1 MIKIPSIIEIRNN
14 ILVDIKNKLYN
25 KEGSIS
31 MLERSVWVIVATAF
45 AGAIRVGF
53 EYGRYQYNQIFTS
66 TADINSLKL
75 KGEQYGIYQKQGKA
89 TILEVRFTGSM
100 GIAVPQ
106 NTSLIYGD
114 FIYITNKNIIINED
128 GEANVNIESTIHGE
142 NTALSVG
149 IELSLISPIAS
160 VDTFVTVT
168 KIIVKG
174 ENTENIEDL
183 RSRISTFERAK
194 PQGGAIPDFI
204 NRALEVA
211 SITKAFVLRPSINN
225 RIVTVYPL
233 VSGKERIP
241 SDEKI
246 DEVKTHLENPSW
258 LPPCDVVVEKVKV
271 IKVNIN
277 VYAVMPNNESIKVL
291 IENSFKDLVR
301 SIYPVQ
307 YPYEI
312 GNDTISTA
320 NLQSAAL
327 LSNAKAIELDISLDN
342 EGAIPYTLKLG
353 EILDIGKVTWA

>member
-45 AGAIRVGF
+45 AGAVRIGF
-53 EYGRYQYNQIFTS
+53 EYARYQYNQIFTS

-75 KGEQYGIYQKQGKA
+75 KGEQYGIYQKQGDA
-89 TILEVRFTGSM
+89 TILEVKFTGSV
-100 GIAVPQ
+100 GISVPQ

-114 FIYITNKNIIINED
+114 FIYITEKNIFLDAD
-128 GEANVNIESTIHGE
+128 GVASVEAVSTIHGE
-142 NTALSVG
+142 FTALSVG
-149 IELSLISPIAS
+149 IELTLISPIAS
-160 VDTFVTVT
+160 VDTFAIVTNIV
-168 KIIVKG
+168 VKG

-194 PQGGAIPDFI
+194 PQGGAIPDFV

-211 SITKAFVLRPSINN
+211 SITKAFVVRPSINN

-233 VSGKERIP
+233 VSGNDRIP
-241 SDEKI
+241 NDAKI
-246 DEVKTHLENPSW
+246 EEVKNHLENPSW
-258 LPPCDVVVEKVKV
+258 SPPCDIVVEKVKV
-271 IKVNIN
+271 IKVNID
-277 VYAVMPNNESIKVL
+277 VYAIMPNNESIKVL
-291 IENSFKDLVR
+291 IENSCKDLVR
-301 SIYPVQ
+301 SIYPLQ
-307 YPYEI
+307 YPYEV

-327 LSNAKAIELDISLDN
+327 LSNAKAIELGINLDN
-342 EGAIPYTLKLG
+342 GGSIPYSLKLG
-353 EILDIGKVTWA
+353 EILDIGKITWS